1 MKIMSDF
8 AGLNALVTG
17 GGRGIGAAIAVALT
31 RGGAHVT
38 ILGRDEAGLAARV
51 RAGDAANYIKA
62 DVADR
67 PGFEAIMTAIAAEK
81 VIDILVNNAGVAIS
95 APFLKTSN
103 ADFQRMLDVNLLGP
117 VIAVRA
123 ILPGM
128 IARKFGRIVNIA
140 STAALKG
147 YPYVSAYAASKH
159 ALLGLTRAVAQET
172 AKTGVTVNAVCPGFT
187 DTDMVAAGVENIV
200 AKTGRS
206 AEAARAE
213 LAKLN
218 PMGRLITP
226 EEVAH
231 AVCSLAR
238 PESAAITGAAIAVAG
253 GGDMSSRLAYLD
265 FETKVLES
273 PQAHKDDLRLWLRLL
288 TCTNLI
294 EAGIRKRLADR
305 FDTTLPRF
313 DLLAQLDRAPHGM
326 TLGDLSRRM
335 MVTNGNITGLVERLV
350 QSGHLKRFSLPNDRR
365 VQIVKLTPKGQTN
378 FSRIASAHEE
388 WIAEFFAQLSP
399 KDIDG
404 LIQTL
409 GKLKESVKSINQ
421 APKP

>member
-1 MKIMSDF
+1 MSDF
-8 AGLNALVTG
+8 AGRNALVTG
-17 GGRGIGAAIAVALT
+17 GGRGIGAAIAAALT

-38 ILGRDEAGLAARV
+38 ILGRDEAALAARV

-67 PGFEAIMTAIAAEK
+67 SGFEAIMTGIAAEK
-81 VIDILVNNAGVAIS
+81 VVDILVNNAGVAMS

-117 VIAVRA
+117 VIGVRA
-123 ILPGM
+123 VLPGM

-147 YPYVSAYAASKH
+147 YPYIGAYAASKH
-159 ALLGLTRAVAQET
+159 ALLGLTRSLALET

-187 DTDMVAAGVENIV
+187 DTDMATASVENIV

-206 AEAARAE
+206 AEAVRAE
-213 LAKLN
+213 LTRIN

-253 GGDMSSRLAYLD
+253 G
-265 FETKVLES
+265 E
-273 PQAHKDDLRLWLRLL
+273 
-288 TCTNLI
+288 I
-294 EAGIRKRLADR
+294 
-305 FDTTLPRF
+305 
-313 DLLAQLDRAPHGM
+313 
-326 TLGDLSRRM
+326 
-335 MVTNGNITGLVERLV
+335 
-350 QSGHLKRFSLPNDRR
+350 
-365 VQIVKLTPKGQTN
+365 
-378 FSRIASAHEE
+378 
-388 WIAEFFAQLSP
+388 
-399 KDIDG
+399 
-404 LIQTL
+404 
-409 GKLKESVKSINQ
+409 
-421 APKP
+421 